1 MKPAPSQYVI
11 SALEEHEGM
20 CAIPSIVLHEI
31 RYGILRMDNGRK
43 KDRLMDYFSNVIQ
56 PFLPVIPY
64 DEHAAYFHADF
75 RAERTQI
82 PFADGQ
88 IASIAIANNLIL
100 VTRNRADFS
109 GIQHLMVENWFEPAE
124 S

>member
-1 MKPAPSQYVI
+1 MKPVPSAHVI
-11 SALEEHEGM
+11 KALEEHEGM
-20 CAIPSIVLHEI
+20 CAIPAIVFHEI
-31 RYGILRMDNGRK
+31 RYGILRMADGRK

-75 RAERTQI
+75 RAERPPL

-100 VTRNRADFS
+100 VTRNTSDFL
-109 GIQHLMVENWFEPAE
+109 GIRHLMVENWFETTE
-124 S
+124 D